1 MIRSRRSRSSLLFAV
16 LASCASVVGFGAV
29 GFAASSCATASKT
42 QAEASV
48 DDQPPLTEPEATPS
62 SSAGS
67 DPLPAAPAPA
77 PAPPPAAPPPPP
89 PGPKAGDRTG
99 DGIDDENWLP
109 RKGTPAYAAFADAVE
124 VARRDPAA
132 AVPRFVDAANRST
145 GFYAAWF
152 NAGAA
157 AEAAG
162 DVGSAERHY
171 RQALTV
177 RPDYG
182 LALVNLS
189 ALLGRTGRDGDAQ
202 KLVDDALKTGPE
214 KAGPHLAAAQRAFNN
229 RDLSRAEEEARLA
242 MRYDERNVPAMLLM
256 ARVFRAQGR
265 LDTARFAV
273 DNALALEPGNA
284 LLHLERGN
292 VLALQQEKKEAVIA
306 YERAARLR
314 PNLGEAQEGYG
325 LLLLELGFPSEA
337 RAAFEILARLEP
349 KSARAQLHL
358 GNAFRAT
365 KMYPQA
371 EAAYRKALE
380 LDRGFD
386 DARFNLGI
394 LYLDNPVPGPDELTR
409 WKTGLTELKAFKEQ
423 GHADVATSRRLD
435 DYIDSTEKRIVKEE
449 KRRQREE
456 KRKADDAKK
465 PPEPAPAATPTAKPE
480 ATEATTP
487 TPTSAAATSKPTGA
501 ENPAPEGAVDDK

>member
-1 MIRSRRSRSSLLFAV
+1 MTRPRSLQRSLRGGLFAA
-16 LASCASVVGFGAV
+16 ASCVVVGA
-29 GFAASSCATASKT
+29 CATAPET
-42 QAEASV
+42 QPEEAA
-48 DDQPPLTEPEATPS
+48 DQPSLTQPEATPS

-67 DPLPAAPAPA
+67 DPLPAPPPPPPKPA
-77 PAPPPAAPPPPP
+77 PAPPPPAPAPPP

-109 RKGTPAYAAFADAVE
+109 RKDTPAYAAFAGAVE
-124 VARRDPAA
+124 TARRDPGA
-132 AVPRFVDAANRST
+132 AVARFVDAANRST

-162 DVGSAERHY
+162 DMGSAERHY
-171 RQALTV
+171 RQALQV

-189 ALLGRTGRDGDAQ
+189 ALLARSGRDADA
-202 KLVDDALKTGPE
+202 KRVVDEAVKKFPE
-214 KAGPHLAAAQRAFNN
+214 KAGPHLAAAQRAFND

-265 LDTARFAV
+265 YDTARFAV

-292 VLALQQEKKEAVIA
+292 ILALQSEKKEAVVA

-314 PNLGEAQEGYG
+314 PNLAEAQEGYG
-325 LLLLELGFPSEA
+325 LLLLEQSFPSEA
-337 RAAFEILARLEP
+337 RAAFETLVRLEP
-349 KSARAQLHL
+349 KSPRAQLHL

-371 EAAYRKALE
+371 EASYKKALE
-380 LDRGFD
+380 LDPAFD

-394 LYLDNPVPGPDELTR
+394 LYVDNPLPGTDELTR
-409 WKTGLTELKAFKEQ
+409 WKTGLGELKSFKEK
-423 GHADVATSRRLD
+423 GHPDAVTSRRLD

-465 PPEPAPAATPTAKPE
+465 PPEPTTPPATTTPPPAQKTPAAK
-480 ATEATTP
+480 
-487 TPTSAAATSKPTGA
+487 
-501 ENPAPEGAVDDK
+501 NLAPEGAVDDK